1 MTFAEYHP
9 GEIPAKPGVYVFRDR
24 FGNVIYVGKASN
36 LRRRLGNYFQP
47 ARSRTAD
54 PKLRSLI
61 NSIAE
66 WNFEVVRSDD
76 EALILESRLIKA
88 YAPRYNILMRDD
100 KRYLLL
106 KLDMSEKFPTLRCAR
121 FKAGD
126 NARYFGPFPHGS
138 ALKSTLEYLLQRFKL
153 RACKDEN
160 PDEESCK
167 RCLKRIMK
175 DCSAPCRGNIT
186 EEEYAKLLNSA
197 LEVLDGNIAPLEEEL
212 ETKMRAFAAEQKFEQ
227 AARYREILQNLRAV
241 FTRKN
246 RAFETPELPGVP
258 TGLSAVRAL
267 QEALK
272 LPKAPKL
279 IWGFDISN
287 TFGTLAVSG
296 MVVFRDGKPDR
307 SSYRTFNIKTVEG
320 IDDFSMIAEAVRRQ
334 FSRALEE
341 NSVLCDLLLID
352 GGKGQLGAAVKT
364 LYELNCPVLPVLG
377 LAERNEEI
385 FLPGK
390 SDPIILSRHDPAL
403 RLLQSVRDE
412 THRYSITRH
421 RRRREKLL
429 AASVL
434 DEIPGIGEKRRALI
448 LRTFGSVAAL
458 KKLTPGEIHEKCPSL
473 GEKLA
478 EDISSFFARRRS

>member
-1 MTFAEYHP
+1 MNVSDYHP
-9 GEIPAKPGVYVFRDR
+9 GDIPAKPGVYVFRDR
-24 FGNVIYVGKASN
+24 FGSVIYVGKACN

-47 ARSRTAD
+47 ARSRSGD

-61 NSIAE
+61 NSIAD
-66 WNFEVVRSDD
+66 WNYEVVRSDD

-106 KLDMSEKFPTLRCAR
+106 KLDMNEKFPTLRCAR

-138 ALKSTLEYLLQRFKL
+138 ALKSTLEYLLARFKL

-175 DCSAPCRGNIT
+175 DCSAPCRGNVT
-186 EEEYAKLLNSA
+186 PEQYAELLNSA
-197 LEVLDGNIAPLEEEL
+197 LEVLNGNISELEQELEE
-212 ETKMRAFAAEQKFEQ
+212 KMRQFAAEQKFEQ
-227 AARYREILQNLRAV
+227 AARYREILSNLRTV
-241 FTRKN
+241 FSRKN
-246 RAFETPELPGVP
+246 RSFENPELPGK
-258 TGLSAVRAL
+258 AL
-267 QEALK
+267 QERLK
-272 LPKAPKL
+272 LDKPPQL
-279 IWGFDISN
+279 IFGFDISN

-296 MVVFRDGKPDR
+296 MVVFRNGRPER

-320 IDDFSMIAEAVRRQ
+320 IDDFSMIAEAVKRH
-334 FSRALEE
+334 FSHLLAGNGE
-341 NSVLCDLLLID
+341 LCDLLLID
-352 GGKGQLGAAVKT
+352 GGKGQLNAAISA
-364 LYELNCPVLPVLG
+364 LYELKCPVIPVLG
-377 LAERNEEI
+377 LAEKNEEI
-385 FLPGK
+385 FIPGR
-390 SDPIILSRHDPAL
+390 SEPIVLSRHDPAL

-421 RRRREKLL
+421 RKRREKLL

-434 DEIPGIGEKRRALI
+434 ENIPGIGEKRRL
-448 LRTFGSVAAL
+448 LLLKTFGSVAVL
-458 KKLTPGEIHEKCPSL
+458 KKLSAAEIHERCPEL
-473 GEKLA
+473 GEKLSGA
-478 EDISSFFARRRS
+478 IADFFSSGRG

>member
-1 MTFAEYHP
+1 MTVSEYHP

-24 FGNVIYVGKASN
+24 FGQVIYVGKASN

-47 ARSRTAD
+47 ARSRSAD

-121 FKAGD
+121 FKTGD
-126 NARYFGPFPHGS
+126 NARYFGPFPHGT

-160 PDEESCK
+160 PDEESRK
-167 RCLKRIMK
+167 RCLKRITK
-175 DCSAPCRGNIT
+175 DCSAPCLNSIS
-186 EEEYAKLLNSA
+186 EEEYGKLLQSA
-197 LEVLDGNIAPLEEEL
+197 LEVLDGNISELEEEL
-212 ETKMRAFAAEQKFEQ
+212 ETKMRALAAEQRFEQ
-227 AARYREILQNLRAV
+227 AARCREILQNLRAV
-241 FTRKN
+241 FSRKN
-246 RAFETPELPGVP
+246 RSFENPELPGVP
-258 TGLSAVRAL
+258 TGISAVKAL
-267 QEALK
+267 QAALK
-272 LPKAPKL
+272 LPKPPRL
-279 IWGFDISN
+279 IFGFDISN

-296 MVVFRDGKPDR
+296 MVVFRDGRPDR

-320 IDDFSMIAEAVRRQ
+320 IDDFSMIAEAVKRH
-334 FSRALEE
+334 FSRLLQEGGQ
-341 NSVLCDLLLID
+341 LCDLLLID
-352 GGKGQLGAAVKT
+352 GGKGQLGAAVKV
-364 LYELNCPVLPVLG
+364 LYELNCPVIPVLG
-377 LAERNEEI
+377 LAEKNEEI
-385 FLPGK
+385 FIPGR
-390 SDPIILSRHDPAL
+390 SEPIILSRHDPAL

-421 RRRREKLL
+421 RKRRERLL

-434 DEIPGIGEKRRALI
+434 DGIPGIGEKRRTLI
-448 LRTFGSVAAL
+448 LKTFGSVAAL
-458 KKLTPGEIHEKCPSL
+458 KKLTPEEIRKKCPSL
-473 GEKLA
+473 GEKLS
-478 EDISSFFARRRS
+478 EEIFTFFARRRR

>member
-1 MTFAEYHP
+1 MTVSEYHP

-47 ARSRTAD
+47 ARSRSAD

-126 NARYFGPFPHGS
+126 NARYFGPFPHGT

-160 PDEESCK
+160 PDGESCK

-175 DCSAPCRGNIT
+175 DCSAPCRGDIT
-186 EEEYAKLLNSA
+186 EEAYRKLLDSA

-212 ETKMRAFAAEQKFEQ
+212 EAKMRTLAAELKFEQ

-241 FTRKN
+241 FSRKN
-246 RAFETPELPGVP
+246 RSFENPELPGVP
-258 TGLSAVRAL
+258 MGISAVRAL

-272 LPKAPKL
+272 LPKLPKL

-296 MVVFRDGKPDR
+296 MVVFRDGRPDR

-320 IDDFSMIAEAVRRQ
+320 IDDFSMMAEAVRRQ
-334 FSRALEE
+334 FSRVLADKGE
-341 NSVLCDLLLID
+341 LCDLLLID
-352 GGKGQLGAAVKT
+352 GGKGQLSAAVRT

-377 LAERNEEI
+377 LAEKNEEI
-385 FLPGK
+385 FLPGR
-390 SDPIILSRHDPAL
+390 SEALVLSRHDPAL

-412 THRYSITRH
+412 THRYSISRH

-434 DEIPGIGEKRRALI
+434 DEIPGIGEKRRTLI
-448 LRTFGSVAAL
+448 LQTFGSVAAL
-458 KKLTPGEIHEKCPSL
+458 KKLSPEEIREKCPSL
-473 GEKLA
+473 GEKLS
-478 EDISSFFARRRS
+478 EDIFNFFARRRS

>member
-1 MTFAEYHP
+1 MTVSEYHP

-24 FGNVIYVGKASN
+24 FGQVIYVGKASN

-47 ARSRTAD
+47 ARSRSAD

-126 NARYFGPFPHGS
+126 NARYFGPFPHGT

-175 DCSAPCRGNIT
+175 DCSAPCRGNIS
-186 EEEYAKLLNSA
+186 EEEYGKLLNSA
-197 LEVLDGNIAPLEEEL
+197 LEVLNGHISDLEEEL
-212 ETKMRAFAAEQKFEQ
+212 ETKMRSFAAEQKFEQ

-241 FTRKN
+241 FSRKN
-246 RAFETPELPGVP
+246 RSFENPELPGVP
-258 TGLSAVRAL
+258 TGISAVRAL
-267 QEALK
+267 QAALK
-272 LPKAPKL
+272 LPKPPRL
-279 IWGFDISN
+279 IFGFDISN

-296 MVVFRDGKPDR
+296 MVVFRDGRPER

-334 FSRALEE
+334 FSRLLQEGGE
-341 NSVLCDLLLID
+341 LCDLLLID
-352 GGKGQLGAAVKT
+352 GGKGQLGAAVKV
-364 LYELNCPVLPVLG
+364 LYELNCPVIPVLG
-377 LAERNEEI
+377 LAEKNEEI
-385 FLPGK
+385 FIPGR
-390 SDPIILSRHDPAL
+390 SEPIILSRHDPAL

-421 RRRREKLL
+421 RRRRDKLL

-434 DEIPGIGEKRRALI
+434 DEIPGIGDKRRTLI
-448 LRTFGSVAAL
+448 LKTFGSVAAL
-458 KKLTPGEIHEKCPSL
+458 KKLTPEEIREKCPEL
-473 GEKLA
+473 GEKLS
-478 EDISSFFARRRS
+478 EEIFSFFARRRH

>member
-1 MTFAEYHP
+1 MTVSEYHP

-47 ARSRTAD
+47 ARSRSAD

-186 EEEYAKLLNSA
+186 EEEYAKLLNEC
-197 LEVLDGNIAPLEEEL
+197 LKVLDGNIAPLEEEL
-212 ETKMRAFAAEQKFEQ
+212 ESKMRAFAAEQKFEQ
-227 AARYREILQNLRAV
+227 AARYREILQNLRSV
-241 FTRKN
+241 FLRKN
-246 RAFETPELPGVP
+246 RAFENPELPGVP
-258 TGLSAVRAL
+258 TGISAVKAL

-272 LPKAPKL
+272 LPKMPRL
-279 IWGFDISN
+279 IFGFDISN

-307 SSYRTFNIKTVEG
+307 PSYRTFNIKTVEG
-320 IDDFSMIAEAVRRQ
+320 IDDFSMMAEAVRRQ
-334 FSRALEE
+334 FSRLLSEKGQ
-341 NSVLCDLLLID
+341 LCDLLLID
-352 GGKGQLGAAVKT
+352 GGKGQLNAALQV
-364 LYELNCPVLPVLG
+364 LYELQCPVIPVLG

-385 FLPGK
+385 FLPGR
-390 SDPIILSRHDPAL
+390 SEPVILSRHDPAL

-434 DEIPGIGEKRRALI
+434 DDIPGIGEKRRTLI
-448 LRTFGSVAAL
+448 LQTFGSVAAL
-458 KKLTPGEIHEKCPSL
+458 KKLTAEEIRAKCPEL
-473 GEKLA
+473 GEKLS
-478 EDISSFFARRRS
+478 EEIFSFFARKRN

>member
-1 MTFAEYHP
+1 MTVSEYHP

-24 FGNVIYVGKASN
+24 FGNVIYVGKAVN

-47 ARSRTAD
+47 ARSRNGD

-61 NSIAE
+61 NSIAD
-66 WNFEVVRSDD
+66 WNYEVVRSND

-106 KLDMSEKFPTLRCAR
+106 KLDMNEKFPTLRCAR

-126 NARYFGPFPHGS
+126 NARYFGPFPHGT
-138 ALKSTLEYLLQRFKL
+138 ALKSTLEYLLARFKL

-175 DCSAPCRGNIT
+175 DCSAPCRGCVT
-186 EEEYAKLLNSA
+186 EEEYGKLLESA
-197 LEVLDGNIAPLEEEL
+197 LEVLNGNIGELEAELEE
-212 ETKMRAFAAEQKFEQ
+212 KMRAFAAEQKFEQ
-227 AARYREILQNLRAV
+227 AARYREIISNLRTV
-241 FTRKN
+241 FSRKN
-246 RAFETPELPGVP
+246 RAFENPELPGVP
-258 TGLSAVRAL
+258 SGMAAVEAL
-267 QEALK
+267 QERLK
-272 LPKAPKL
+272 LAVPPRL
-279 IWGFDISN
+279 IFGFDISN

-307 SSYRTFNIKTVEG
+307 SSYRTFNIRSVEG
-320 IDDFSMIAEAVRRQ
+320 IDDFSMIAEAVRRH
-334 FSRALEE
+334 FSRLLAAKGE
-341 NSVLCDLLLID
+341 LCDLLLID
-352 GGKGQLGAAVKT
+352 GGKGQLNAAVSV
-364 LYELNCPVLPVLG
+364 LYELNCPVIPVLG
-377 LAERNEEI
+377 LAEKNEEI
-385 FLPGK
+385 FLPGR
-390 SDPIILSRHDPAL
+390 SEPVILSRHDPAL

-429 AASVL
+429 ASSVL
-434 DEIPGIGEKRRALI
+434 ENIPGIGDKRRQL
-448 LRTFGSVAAL
+448 LLQTFGSVAVL
-458 KKLTPGEIHEKCPSL
+458 KILSAQQIYERCPEL

-478 EDISSFFARRRS
+478 GNIADFFSAGRS

>member
-1 MTFAEYHP
+1 MTVSEYHP
-9 GEIPAKPGVYVFRDR
+9 REIPAKPGVYVFRDR
-24 FGNVIYVGKASN
+24 FGHVIYVGKASN

-47 ARSRTAD
+47 ARSRSAD

-175 DCSAPCRGNIT
+175 DCSAPCRGNISQ
-186 EEEYAKLLNSA
+186 EDYGKLLSEC
-197 LEVLDGNIAPLEEEL
+197 LQVLDGNIGPLEEEL
-212 ETKMRAFAAEQKFEQ
+212 ESKMRGFAAEQKFEQ

-241 FTRKN
+241 FSRKN
-246 RAFETPELPGVP
+246 RSFDTPELPGVP
-258 TGLSAVRAL
+258 TGISAVKSL
-267 QEALK
+267 QETLK
-272 LPKAPKL
+272 LPKPPNL

-296 MVVFRDGKPDR
+296 MVVFRNGKPDR

-320 IDDFSMIAEAVRRQ
+320 IDDFSMIAEAVKRQ
-334 FSRALEE
+334 FSR
-341 NSVLCDLLLID
+341 VLAEGSEMCDLLLID
-352 GGKGQLGAAVKT
+352 GGKGQLGAAIKT
-364 LYELNCPVLPVLG
+364 LYALKCPVIPVLG

-385 FLPGK
+385 FLPGR
-390 SDPIILSRHDPAL
+390 SEPIVLSRHDPAL

-434 DEIPGIGEKRRALI
+434 DEIPGIGEKRRTLI
-448 LRTFGSVAAL
+448 LQTFGSVAAL
-458 KKLTPGEIHEKCPSL
+458 KKLTPEEIREKCPAL
-473 GEKLA
+473 GEKLS
-478 EDISSFFARRRS
+478 EEIFSYFARKRS